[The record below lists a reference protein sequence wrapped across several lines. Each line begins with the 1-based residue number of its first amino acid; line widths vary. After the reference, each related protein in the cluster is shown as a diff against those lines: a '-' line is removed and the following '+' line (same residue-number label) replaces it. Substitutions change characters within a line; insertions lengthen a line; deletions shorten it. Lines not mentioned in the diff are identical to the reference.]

1 MDIIGMGTQ
10 ILECVRVRGL
20 IERHGERFL
29 HSVFTDAEI
38 AYCNGRKQ
46 TTEHFA
52 ALWAA
57 KEAVL
62 RSIGLTWQPGMS
74 WTEVEII
81 VTPTDGPRV
90 VVRGALREEADKRQ
104 VGRFLLAMARC
115 RGFATAT
122 VLALRSGKLPPPLR
136 EADP

>member
-10 ILECVRVRGL
+10 VLECVRVRGL

-29 HSVFTDAEI
+29 HSVFTASEI

-62 RSIGLTWQPGMS
+62 RSMGLTWQPGMS
-74 WTEVEII
+74 WTEVEI
-81 VTPTDGPRV
+81 VAAPDGPRV
-90 VVRGALREEADKRQ
+90 VVRGALREEADKRR

-122 VLALRSGKLPPPLR
+122 VLALRGEEPSPPPD
-136 EADP
+136 ADA